1 MDEELRDGARVVA
14 TVRGR
19 MHWTAAGHCIV
30 VSTPSGDVWL
40 PVSPQGSLDEGIVV
54 VAAEDAA

>member
-1 MDEELRDGARVVA
+1 MDELKDGAQVVA

-30 VSTPSGDVWL
+30 VTTSAGDVWL
-40 PVSPQGSLDEGIVV
+40 PVNPQGSLDSGIVV
-54 VAAEDAA
+54 EVEDAA